1 MNYFYPIFLTACLLL
16 AACSKEEHT
25 GEEVDPLPPI
35 EEMVAISFNSTIE
48 LETKAEGET
57 AADASQTLAEGVLVD
72 VYAYKQDAI
81 AIPTKP
87 ATVKRRY
94 KIGTKGVMDLA
105 ESQDGIMYLPAG
117 NYSFYALSVNANT
130 APPEL
135 INNSETAQLSNNT
148 DYIYSAQNVTINS
161 KPGETQNVSLPF
173 GRLSTR
179 IEIKIVNGGN
189 GDDKAVAAENPSLT
203 FAATNPTGSK
213 FILGD
218 NKITGGSP
226 VKEISD
232 YTKIEKME
240 GTLTDGFTASYI
252 MLPMAAGAKIPAT
265 ITFPSITFGD
275 LVQKDKVYTLEIQA
289 PSTGSG
295 SGSFESGNQYD
306 FKVNISG
313 NEVTFQKV
321 TVSAWT
327 GVTGDLP
334 NDNITEDFD

>member
-1 MNYFYPIFLTACLLL
+1 MNYFYSIFLTACLLL

-94 KIGTKGVMDLA
+94 KIGAKGVMDLA

-117 NYSFYALSVNANT
+117 NYSFYALSVNADT

-148 DYIYSAQNVTINS
+148 DYIYSAQNVTIDS
-161 KPGETQNVSLPF
+161 KPGETQTVSLPF

-189 GDDKAVAAENPSLT
+189 GDDKVVAAENPSVTL
-203 FAATNPTGSK
+203 AATDPAGSK
-213 FILGD
+213 ISLGANPLIAYGTPIKTD
-218 NKITGGSP
+218 LTTIQC
-226 VKEISD
+226 
-232 YTKIEKME
+232 E

-252 MLPMAAGAKIPAT
+252 MLPMQGTQQIPVSLKY
-265 ITFPSITFGD
+265 PSITFNG
-275 LVQKDKVYTLEIQA
+275 LEPQKDKIYELNITTPDEGFV
-289 PSTGSG
+289 SSK
-295 SGSFESGNQYD
+295 QYNY
-306 FKVNISG
+306 KVNISG
-313 NEVTFQKV
+313 NDVTFQGV
-321 TVSAWT
+321 TVTVWT
-327 GVTGDLP
+327 EKAGNLP
-334 NDNITEDFD
+334 NDNITEDF

>member
-87 ATVKRRY
+87 ALVKRRY
-94 KIGTKGVMDLA
+94 KIGAKGVMDLA

-148 DYIYSAQNVTINS
+148 DYIYSATNVTIDS
-161 KPGETQNVSLPF
+161 KPGETQTVSLAF
-173 GRLSTR
+173 SRLSTR
-179 IEIKIVNGGN
+179 IEIEIVNGGN

>member
-16 AACSKEEHT
+16 AACSKEEHR

-94 KIGTKGVMDLA
+94 KIGAKGVMDLA

-148 DYIYSAQNVTINS
+148 DYIYSATNVTINS
-161 KPGETQNVSLPF
+161 KPGETQTVSLAF
-173 GRLSTR
+173 SRLSTR

-203 FAATNPTGSK
+203 FAATDPTGSK
-213 FILGD
+213 ISLGA
-218 NKITGGSP
+218 NPLIAYGTP
-226 VKEISD
+226 ATTNLTTIQCN
-232 YTKIEKME
+232 

-252 MLPMAAGAKIPAT
+252 MLPMQGTQQIPVSLKY
-265 ITFPSITFGD
+265 PSITFNG
-275 LVQKDKVYTLEIQA
+275 LQPQKDKIYELNIITLNE
-289 PSTGSG
+289 GFVSG
-295 SGSFESGNQYD
+295 KQYNY
-306 FKVNISG
+306 KVNISG
-313 NEVTFQKV
+313 NDVVFQGV
-321 TVSAWT
+321 TVTAWT
-327 GVTGDLP
+327 EKAGNLP
-334 NDNITEDFD
+334 NDNITEDF

>member
-94 KIGTKGVMDLA
+94 KIGTGGAMDLA
-105 ESQDGIMYLPAG
+105 EGEDGIMYLPAG
-117 NYSFYALSVNANT
+117 NYSFYALSANANT
-130 APPEL
+130 APPAL
-135 INNSETAQLSNNT
+135 AQGSNSETAQLSNNT
-148 DYIYSAQNVTINS
+148 DYIYSAQSVTIDS

-179 IEIKIVNGGN
+179 IEIKIVNGGS
-189 GDDKAVAAENPSLT
+189 GDDKVVAAENPSLT
-203 FAATNPTGSK
+203 FAATDPTGSK
-213 FILGD
+213 ISLGA
-218 NKITGGSP
+218 NPLIAYGTP
-226 VKEISD
+226 ATTNLTTIQCN
-232 YTKIEKME
+232 

-252 MLPMAAGAKIPAT
+252 MLPMQGKQQIPVSLKY
-265 ITFPSITFGD
+265 PSITFNG
-275 LVQKDKVYTLEIQA
+275 LEPQKDKIYELNITTPDEGFV
-289 PSTGSG
+289 SG
-295 SGSFESGNQYD
+295 KQYNY
-306 FKVNISG
+306 KVNISG
-313 NEVTFQKV
+313 NDVVFKGV
-321 TVSAWT
+321 TVTAWT
-327 GVTGDLP
+327 GKPGNLP
-334 NDNITEDFD
+334 NDNITEDF

>member
-1 MNYFYPIFLTACLLL
+1 MNYFYPIFLSACLLL
-16 AACSKEEHT
+16 AACSKEEHR

-81 AIPTKP
+81 EVPKKP

-94 KIGTKGVMDLA
+94 KIGTGGVMDLA
-105 ESQDGIMYLPAG
+105 ESEDGIMYLPAG
-117 NYSFYALSVNANT
+117 NYSFYALSANANT
-130 APPEL
+130 APPAL
-135 INNSETAQLSNNT
+135 AQGSNYETAQLSNNT
-148 DYIYSAQNVTINS
+148 DYIYSAQSVTIDS
-161 KPGETQNVSLPF
+161 KPGETQTVSLAF
-173 GRLSTR
+173 SRLSTR

-252 MLPMAAGAKIPAT
+252 MLPMQGTQQIPVSLKY
-265 ITFPSITFGD
+265 PSIKFNG
-275 LVQKDKVYTLEIQA
+275 LEPQKDKIYELNITTPDEGFV
-289 PSTGSG
+289 SG
-295 SGSFESGNQYD
+295 KQYNY
-306 FKVNISG
+306 KVNISG
-313 NEVTFQKV
+313 NDVAFQGV
-321 TVSAWT
+321 TVTAWT
-327 GVTGDLP
+327 EKAGNLP
-334 NDNITEDFD
+334 NDNITEDF

>member
-1 MNYFYPIFLTACLLL
+1 MNYFYPIFLSACLLL

-57 AADASQTLAEGVLVD
+57 AADASQSLAEGVLVD
-72 VYAYKQDAI
+72 VYAYKQDGI
-81 AIPTKP
+81 DVPTKP
-87 ATVKRRY
+87 ALVKRRY
-94 KIGTKGVMDLA
+94 KIGAKGDMDLA
-105 ESQDGIMYLPAG
+105 EGQDGIMYLPAG
-117 NYSFYALSVNANT
+117 KYSFYALSVNADT

-148 DYIYSAQNVTINS
+148 DYIYSAQNVTIDS

-173 GRLSTR
+173 GHLSTR
-179 IEIKIVNGGN
+179 IEIEIVNGGN

-203 FAATNPTGSK
+203 FAATDPTGSK

-252 MLPMAAGAKIPAT
+252 MLPMQGKQQISVSLKY
-265 ITFPSITFGD
+265 PSITFNG
-275 LVQKDKVYTLEIQA
+275 LEPQKDKIYELNITTPDEGFA
-289 PSTGSG
+289 SG
-295 SGSFESGNQYD
+295 KQYNY
-306 FKVNISG
+306 KVNISG
-313 NEVTFQKV
+313 NDVAFQGV
-321 TVSAWT
+321 TVTAWT
-327 GVTGDLP
+327 GKPGNLL
-334 NDNITEDFD
+334 NDNITEDF

>member
-87 ATVKRRY
+87 ALVKRRY
-94 KIGTKGVMDLA
+94 KIGTKGTMDLA
-105 ESQDGIMYLPAG
+105 EGQDGIMYLPAG

-189 GDDKAVAAENPSLT
+189 GDDKAVAAENPSVTL
-203 FAATNPTGSK
+203 AATNPAGSK
-213 FILGD
+213 ISLGA
-218 NKITGGSP
+218 NPLIAYGTP
-226 VKEISD
+226 VKTDLTTIQC
-232 YTKIEKME
+232 E
-240 GTLTDGFTASYI
+240 GTLTNGFTASYI
-252 MLPMAAGAKIPAT
+252 MLPMQGTQQIPVSLKY
-265 ITFPSITFGD
+265 PSITFNG
-275 LVQKDKVYTLEIQA
+275 LQPQKDKIYELIITTPDEGFV
-289 PSTGSG
+289 SG
-295 SGSFESGNQYD
+295 KQYNYN
-306 FKVNISG
+306 VNISG
-313 NEVTFQKV
+313 NDVVFKGV
-321 TVSAWT
+321 TVTAWT
-327 GVTGDLP
+327 GKPGNLP
-334 NDNITEDFD
+334 NDNITEDF